1 MGDSHEIFNKKY
13 FAKLVAKEVSD
24 VVLKVN
30 CLSYD
35 LWKYYEITVTPYN
48 AHTTVILKI
57 FEDLGAPGM
66 EVDLFESTVP
76 FSLAWNPGNVA
87 GSKISFDA
95 GTVITL
101 NKRVDELFVTLNG
114 DRGKIR
120 LIAESYTKWDC

>member
-1 MGDSHEIFNKKY
+1 MGKPHEIFNKELL
-13 FAKLVAKEVSD
+13 ADLIAEAIAN

-30 CLSYD
+30 TLSYD
-35 LWKYYEITVTPYN
+35 LWKYYEIVVTPYN
-48 AHTTVILKI
+48 AHTTVTLMI

-66 EVDLFESTVP
+66 EIDIFESTVP

-87 GSKISFDA
+87 DSKIDFDA
-95 GTVITL
+95 GTAITL

-114 DRGKIR
+114 DSGKIR